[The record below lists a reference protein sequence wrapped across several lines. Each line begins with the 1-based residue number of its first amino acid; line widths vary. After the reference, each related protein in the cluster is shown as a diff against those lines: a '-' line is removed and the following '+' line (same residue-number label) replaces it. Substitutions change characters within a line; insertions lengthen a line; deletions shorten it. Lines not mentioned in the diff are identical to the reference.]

1 MTNQNLYVQKSYIM
15 KCKQIKINNY
25 QLYKYKKHYLYLKRK
40 LFKLEMQI
48 LFITKFHIVVQ
59 K

>member
-25 QLYKYKKHYLYLKRK
+25 QLYKSKKHYLYLKRK

-48 LFITKFHIVVQ
+48 LFRTKFHIVVQ